1 MTLKHRIL
9 EQLKTAMRSKDEITL
24 STLRLLHA
32 KIKEEEIAKRK
43 REEGL
48 SDEEITA
55 VIARQIKQRRDS
67 IEQFK
72 KGGRADLAEREQ
84 KELEILQ
91 SFMPAPMSEEEI
103 RAVAGE
109 VIAGGATDFGAVM
122 GAVMQKVKGRAEG
135 GVVKRVVEEIV
146 A

>member
-1 MTLKHRIL
+1 MPLKQHIL

-32 KIKEEEIAKRK
+32 KIKDEEIAKRK
-43 REEGL
+43 RDAGL

-67 IEQFK
+67 IEQFTR
-72 KGGRADLAEREQ
+72 GGRADLAEREQ
-84 KELEILQ
+84 KELAVLQ
-91 SFMPAPMSEEEI
+91 AFMPEQMSDEEI
-103 RAVAGE
+103 RAIARE
-109 VIAGGATDFGAVM
+109 VIAGGASGFGEVM

-135 GVVKRVVEEIV
+135 GVVKKIVEEIV
-146 A
+146 